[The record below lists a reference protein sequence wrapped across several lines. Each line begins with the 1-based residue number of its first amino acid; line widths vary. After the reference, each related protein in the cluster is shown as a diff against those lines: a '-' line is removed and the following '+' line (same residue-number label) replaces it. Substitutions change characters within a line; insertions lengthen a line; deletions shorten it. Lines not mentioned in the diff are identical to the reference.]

1 MGPVLY
7 QTLLDQAR
15 IDGWI
20 GIVAMCIA
28 AALGFGLV
36 PWMFR
41 RSREL
46 AAVVLILASLFL
58 FVWGST
64 HAASL
69 LNPTAYIIAH
79 CPRD

>member
-1 MGPVLY
+1 MGTVLY
-7 QTLLDQAR
+7 ETLLAQAR
-15 IDGWI
+15 IDGWM
-20 GIVAMCIA
+20 GIVAMCIS

-46 AAVVLILASLFL
+46 AAVVLILASLAL
-58 FVWGST
+58 FVWGAT

-69 LNPTAYIIAH
+69 LNPMAYAIAH
-79 CPRD
+79 CPRE